1 VSPDP
6 ARIGARRARAWLTIV
21 VFSGALVTG
30 GWLLQRGLESS
41 DGEVRRARLF
51 DQVVE
56 RVATQFV
63 DTLTEEELYEKAV
76 EGLMSELDDPNS
88 AYLSATR
95 LARLDESTSG
105 NYAGL
110 GIQIDARERWIT
122 IIAPLPGTPG
132 ERAGLQTGDRIIAID
147 GEATEGMQP
156 DEARRALRGEPG
168 SRVVLTIDRPGVPE
182 PLVFTV
188 TRAVIHAPS
197 VRRISMLRP
206 RIGYV
211 DVNVFS
217 ESTVVELEQAVIDLQ
232 KRGMESLILDLRGNP
247 GGLLEQGIAVAD
259 LFLDRGDTIVATLGR
274 TPSATDTYVDR
285 SAQRWPSLRMLV
297 LVDRGSASA
306 SEIVA
311 GALQDH
317 DRALLIGE
325 TTFGKGSAQSVYRL
339 PNGSAIKLTTAKWY
353 TPSGRSIQG
362 PLAEPDEALAFA
374 DEVEP
379 AIQPE
384 RERFRTDG
392 GRTVL
397 GGGGITPDVHSPAA
411 ETDSAALRLQR
422 ALGADVPA
430 FRDAI
435 TEFALDLKERRAVTA
450 TDFTVTPQM
459 LEGLWARL
467 RAQGIALTPQAYREA
482 EPVVS
487 RMLGGEIARYVF
499 GPQEEFLRRI
509 GQDPALS
516 RALALAEE
524 ARSTADLFARGA
536 DALVPTRARPDLR

>member
-1 VSPDP
+1 MTADP
-6 ARIGARRARAWLTIV
+6 SRVGARRARAWLTLVI
-21 VFSGALVTG
+21 FSGALVTG
-30 GWLLQRGLESS
+30 GWLLQRGLEQS

-51 DQVVE
+51 DQVME

-63 DTLTEEELYEKAV
+63 DTLSEEELYEKAV
-76 EGLMSELDDPNS
+76 AGLMRELDDPNS

-147 GEATEGMQP
+147 GAPTEGMQP

-168 SRVVLTIDRPGVPE
+168 SRVALTIDRPGVPE
-182 PLVFTV
+182 PLLFTV

-197 VRRISMLRP
+197 VRRASMLRP
-206 RIGYV
+206 GIGYV
-211 DVNVFS
+211 DINVFS
-217 ESTVVELEQAVIDLQ
+217 DSTIAELEEAVSDLQ
-232 KRGMESLILDLRGNP
+232 RQGMESLIIDLRGNP
-247 GGLLEQGIAVAD
+247 GGLLEQGIAVSD

-274 TPSATDTYVDR
+274 TPSATETYIDR
-285 SAQRWPSLRMLV
+285 SPQRWPSLRMLV

-339 PNGSAIKLTTAKWY
+339 SNGSALKLTTAKWY
-353 TPSGRSIQG
+353 TPSGRSIQA
-362 PLAEPDEALAFA
+362 PASEADATLAFS

-384 RERFRTDG
+384 RERYRTDA

-397 GGGGITPDVHSPAA
+397 GGGGITPDVHATAA
-411 ETDSAALRLQR
+411 EADSAALRLQR
-422 ALGADVPA
+422 SLGADVPR

-435 TEFALDLKERRAVTA
+435 TEFALELKERRAVT
-450 TDFTVTPQM
+450 TRDFTVTPQM
-459 LEGLWARL
+459 LDQLWTRL
-467 RAQGIALTPQAYREA
+467 RADGISVGADAYREA
-482 EPVVS
+482 APVVS
-487 RMLGGEIARYVF
+487 RLLGAEIARYVF
-499 GPQEEFLRRI
+499 GPQEEFIRRI
-509 GQDPALS
+509 DQDAVLS
-516 RALALAEE
+516 RALALARE
-524 ARSTADLFARGA
+524 ARSTAELLARA
-536 DALVPTRARPDLR
+536 DAIEPTRTRPDLR

>member
-1 VSPDP
+1 MSPDP
-6 ARIGARRARAWLTIV
+6 SRVGARRARAWLTII
-21 VFSGALVTG
+21 VFSGAMVAG
-30 GWLLQRGLESS
+30 GWLLQRGLENS
-41 DGEVRRARLF
+41 DSEVRRARLF
-51 DQVVE
+51 DQVLE
-56 RVATQFV
+56 RVASQFV

-76 EGLMSELDDPNS
+76 EGLMRELDDPNS
-88 AYLSATR
+88 GYLSASR

-122 IIAPLPGTPG
+122 IVAPLPGTPG

-147 GEATEGMQP
+147 GTPTEGMQP

-168 SRVVLTIDRPGVPE
+168 TRVALTIDRPGVPE
-182 PLVFTV
+182 PLIFTV
-188 TRAVIHAPS
+188 TRATIHAPS
-197 VRRISMLRP
+197 VRRVSMLRP
-206 RIGYV
+206 AIGYV
-211 DVNVFS
+211 DINVFS
-217 ESTVVELEQAVIDLQ
+217 ESTAVELKEAIEDLRR
-232 KRGMESLILDLRGNP
+232 RGMESLILDLRGNP
-247 GGLLEQGIAVAD
+247 GGLLEQGIAVSD

-274 TPSATDTYVDR
+274 TASATETYVDR
-285 SAQRWPSLRMLV
+285 SAQQWPSVRMLV

-339 PNGSAIKLTTAKWY
+339 PNGSALKLTTARWY

-362 PLAEPDEALAFA
+362 PLSEPDEALAFN
-374 DEVEP
+374 DEAEP
-379 AIQPE
+379 AIRQE
-384 RERFRTDG
+384 REEFRTDA

-397 GGGGITPDVHSPAA
+397 GGGGITPDVHGAPV

-422 ALGADVPA
+422 ALGADVPQ

-450 TDFTVTPQM
+450 RDFAVTPAM
-459 LEGLWARL
+459 LDAFWSRL
-467 RAQGIALTPQAYREA
+467 QAAGITIDEDAYREGA
-482 EPVVS
+482 PVVS
-487 RMLGGEIARYVF
+487 RLLGAEITRYVF
-499 GPQEEFLRRI
+499 GPQEEFIRRVD
-509 GQDPALS
+509 QDPVLS

-524 ARSTADLFARGA
+524 ARSTAELLARG
-536 DALVPTRARPDLR
+536 DAVSPTRPRPDLR

>member
-1 VSPDP
+1 VSADP
-6 ARIGARRARAWLTIV
+6 SRIGARRARAWLTIA
-21 VFSGALVTG
+21 VFSGALITG
-30 GWLLQRGLESS
+30 GWLLQRGLEDS
-41 DGEVRRARLF
+41 DGEMRRARLF
-51 DQVVE
+51 DQVME

-63 DTLTEEELYEKAV
+63 DTLSEEQLYEKAV
-76 EGLMSELDDPNS
+76 EGLMRELDDPNS
-88 AYLSATR
+88 AYLSSTR

-110 GIQIDARERWIT
+110 GIQIDSRQRWIT
-122 IIAPLPGTPG
+122 IVAPLPGTPG

-147 GEATEGMQP
+147 GAATEGMQP

-168 SRVVLTIDRPGVPE
+168 SRVRLTIDRPGVPE
-182 PLVFTV
+182 PLLFTV

-197 VRRISMLRP
+197 VRRVSMLRP

-211 DVNVFS
+211 DINVFS
-217 ESTVVELEQAVIDLQ
+217 ESTVVELEQAVKDLRR
-232 KRGMESLILDLRGNP
+232 RGMESLILDLRGNP
-247 GGLLEQGIAVAD
+247 GGLLEQGIAVSD

-274 TPSATDTYVDR
+274 TPAATETYVDR
-285 SAQRWPSLRMLV
+285 SRQEWPSLRMLV

-339 PNGSAIKLTTAKWY
+339 PNGSAVKLTTAKWY
-353 TPSGRSIQG
+353 TPSGRSIQA
-362 PLAEPDEALAFA
+362 PLAEPDEALAFS
-374 DEVEP
+374 DVVEP

-384 RERFRTDG
+384 RERFRTEA

-397 GGGGITPDVHSPAA
+397 GGGGITPDVHGAAA
-411 ETDSAALRLQR
+411 EADSAALRLQR
-422 ALGADVPA
+422 TLGADVPR

-450 TDFTVTPQM
+450 RDFTVTPEM
-459 LEGLWARL
+459 LAELWARL
-467 RAQGIALTPQAYREA
+467 RAEGIAIPPDAYRQA
-482 EPVVS
+482 VPVVS
-487 RMLGGEIARYVF
+487 RLLGSEIARYVF

-509 GQDPALS
+509 EQDSMLS

-524 ARSTADLFARGA
+524 AQSTADLLARA
-536 DALVPTRARPDLR
+536 DAVAPTRTRPDLR

>member
-1 VSPDP
+1 VSPTP
-6 ARIGARRARAWLTIV
+6 SRITAPRARAWLTIIL
-21 VFSGALVTG
+21 FSAALVSG
-30 GWLLQRGLESS
+30 GWLLQRGLE
-41 DGEVRRARLF
+41 DGESDVRRARLF
-51 DQVVE
+51 EQVME

-63 DTLTEEELYEKAV
+63 DTLSDEELYEMAV
-76 EGLMSELDDPNS
+76 SGLMRELDDPNS
-88 AYLSATR
+88 AYLTSAR

-110 GIQIDARERWIT
+110 GIQIDSRERWIT
-122 IIAPLPGTPG
+122 IVAPLPGTPG

-147 GEATEGMQP
+147 GEPTEGMQP

-168 SRVVLTIDRPGVPE
+168 SRVSLTIDRPGVSE
-182 PLVFTV
+182 PLIFHV

-197 VRRISMLRP
+197 VRRTSMLKRG
-206 RIGYV
+206 IGYV

-217 ESTVVELEQAVIDLQ
+217 ESTAVELVEAIGELRKQ
-232 KRGMESLILDLRGNP
+232 GMESLILDLRGNP

-259 LFLDRGDTIVATLGR
+259 LFLDRGDTIVATVGR
-274 TPSATDTYVDR
+274 TASTTETYIDR
-285 SAQRWPSLRMLV
+285 SAQHWPSLRMLV

-339 PNGSAIKLTTAKWY
+339 PNGSAVKLTTAKWY

-362 PLAEPDEALAFA
+362 PLAEPPEALAFS
-374 DEVEP
+374 DQVEP

-384 RERFRTDG
+384 REQFRTDG

-397 GGGGITPDVHSPAA
+397 GGGGITPDVHGAAA
-411 ETDSAALRLQR
+411 EADSTALRLQR
-422 ALGADVPA
+422 ALGADVPR

-435 TEFALDLKERRAVTA
+435 TEFALDLKERGAVTER
-450 TDFTVTPQM
+450 DFTVSQR
-459 LEGLWARL
+459 LLDQLYARL
-467 RAQGIALTPQAYREA
+467 RSAGIGLTPEAYQSA
-482 EPVVS
+482 EPIVS
-487 RMLGGEIARYVF
+487 RLLGGEIARYVF
-499 GPQEEFLRRI
+499 GPQQEFIRRVD
-509 GQDPALS
+509 QDPVLS

-524 ARSTADLFARGA
+524 AGSTAELLARANPAG
-536 DALVPTRARPDLR
+536 PSRARPDLR